1 MKARVYIRLKD
12 EILDP
17 EGLTIQKALNSIGFE
32 TIESV
37 KSGKVIDI
45 DLNSGLSV
53 EDAKEVVENSCK
65 QLLANPNTETYTIE
79 IIND

>member
-1 MKARVYIRLKD
+1 MKAKVYIRLKE

-17 EGLTIQKALNSIGFE
+17 EGITIQKALNSIGFRD
-32 TIESV
+32 IKSV

-45 DLNSGLSV
+45 DLNSDLNVKEAQRIV
-53 EDAKEVVENSCK
+53 EKSCS

-79 IIND
+79 IIDE

>member
-32 TIESV
+32 SIESV

-45 DLNSGLSV
+45 DLTSSLTT
-53 EDAKEVVENSCK
+53 EDAKEVVEKSCK
-65 QLLANPNTETYTIE
+65 ELLANPNTETYTVE
-79 IIND
+79 IIDD

>member
-1 MKARVYIRLKD
+1 MKAKVYIRLKE

-17 EGLTIQKALNSIGFE
+17 EGITIQKALKSIGFRD
-32 TIESV
+32 IKSV

-45 DLNSGLSV
+45 DLNSDLNVKEAQRIV
-53 EDAKEVVENSCK
+53 EKSCS

-79 IIND
+79 IIDE